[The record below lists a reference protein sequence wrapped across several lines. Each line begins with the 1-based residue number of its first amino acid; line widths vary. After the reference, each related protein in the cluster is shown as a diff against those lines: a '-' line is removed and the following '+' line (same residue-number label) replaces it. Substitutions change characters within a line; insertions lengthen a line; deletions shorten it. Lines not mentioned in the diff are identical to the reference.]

1 MTPQQH
7 ELQAHLNHYSSVMV
21 PPGLTH
27 PGGYQ
32 ATELL
37 TGLPL
42 GTFLPADT
50 FNATVNP
57 TGIVVVR

>member
-1 MTPQQH
+1 M
-7 ELQAHLNHYSSVMV
+7 A